1 MKYYLP
7 RKSNNLIWLNT
18 SGAKLTYSYKFSHK
32 KQSNASDETK
42 IDLYQS
48 GEKYGVATQVWK
60 REGRAYHLSSGK
72 VIAWTCMSANGARPV
87 VFLADTT
94 VDSRINSEVQRAML
108 SNEI

>member
-7 RKSNNLIWLNT
+7 RKSNNLIWLDT
-18 SGAKLTYSYKFSHK
+18 SGVKLTSINSHIK

-48 GEKYGVATQVWK
+48 GEKYGVGTQVWK
-60 REGRAYHLSSGK
+60 RKGRAYHLSSGK

-87 VFLADTT
+87 EFLADTT
-94 VDSRINSEVQRAML
+94 VGSRMNSEVQRAML